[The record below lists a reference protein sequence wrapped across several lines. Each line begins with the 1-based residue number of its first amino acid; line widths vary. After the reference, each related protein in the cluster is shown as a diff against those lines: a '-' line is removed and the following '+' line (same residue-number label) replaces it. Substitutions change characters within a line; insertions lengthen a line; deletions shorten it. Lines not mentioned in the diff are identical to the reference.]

1 MGKERVLI
9 IEDEMD
15 LLDLVDFNLT
25 RKGFVTSGALDGAD
39 GLAKA
44 RDFRPGLVIL
54 DLMLPGLDG
63 WEVCRRL
70 KEKNNETKV
79 LMLTAKCMDED
90 RVKGLATGADEY
102 MTKPFSVKDLLARV
116 DLLLAS
122 RRHDEAHGGRLCED
136 LTSLS

>member
-15 LLDLVDFNLT
+15 LLDLLDFNIT
-25 RKGFVTSGALDGAD
+25 RKGFTTAGALDGAE
-39 GLAKA
+39 GLKKA
-44 RDFRPGLVIL
+44 QDFKPGLVIL

-70 KEKNNETKV
+70 KEENHETKV
-79 LMLTAKCMDED
+79 LMLTAKCMPED
-90 RVKGLATGADEY
+90 RAKGLATGADEY
-102 MTKPFSVKDLLARV
+102 MTKPFSVKELLARV
-116 DLLLAS
+116 DFLLAPG
-122 RRHDEAHGGRLCED
+122 RQDEPHEGPLCED